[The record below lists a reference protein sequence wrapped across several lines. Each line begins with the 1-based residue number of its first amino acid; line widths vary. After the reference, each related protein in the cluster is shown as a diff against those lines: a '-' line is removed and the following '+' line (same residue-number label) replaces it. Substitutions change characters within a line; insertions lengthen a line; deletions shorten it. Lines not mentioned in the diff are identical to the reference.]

1 MLWNQPK
8 MIVNKDQKRNNQV
21 LNVENILNDGKSE
34 CVCFFIQNE
43 KKTSGTT
50 PHLQLYT
57 NIYLPLGY

>member
-1 MLWNQPK
+1 